1 MGFDFL
7 LEVRTNKYA
16 NTQTLLKNHDE
27 LHVKEKGPALSH
39 GLIFNSKLSLKAVAT
54 GRVCSTYM
62 NLKYY
67 FAAFMSAHAIMYVM
81 AFAR

>member
-1 MGFDFL
+1 MSAAVVIEF
-7 LEVRTNKYA
+7 VSAWK
-16 NTQTLLKNHDE
+16 KP
-27 LHVKEKGPALSH
+27 VLSH

-54 GRVCSTYM
+54 GRGYVHIYTHEPEVV
-62 NLKYY
+62 Y